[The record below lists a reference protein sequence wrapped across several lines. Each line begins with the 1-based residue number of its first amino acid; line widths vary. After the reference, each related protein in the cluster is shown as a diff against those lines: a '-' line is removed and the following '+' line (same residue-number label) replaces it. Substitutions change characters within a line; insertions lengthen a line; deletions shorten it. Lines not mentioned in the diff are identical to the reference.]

1 MCVRVYKSGLDG
13 RVDVELPMVFCTLR
27 VKRKFSS
34 LLTFVRGGFFRGR
47 ETDNLVCFSH
57 LGVTF

>member
-34 LLTFVRGGFFRGR
+34 LLTFVRGGLFQR
-47 ETDNLVCFSH
+47 EGD
-57 LGVTF
+57 G